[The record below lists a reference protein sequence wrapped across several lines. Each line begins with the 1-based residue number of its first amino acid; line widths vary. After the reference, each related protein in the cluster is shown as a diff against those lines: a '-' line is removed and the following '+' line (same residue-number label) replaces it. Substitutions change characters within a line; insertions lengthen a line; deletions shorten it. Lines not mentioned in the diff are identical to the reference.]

1 MVDRR
6 CWSRLAV
13 LAGILGTDIIH
24 RFRLWDKLRAL
35 EMLAKHY
42 ALLTDVM
49 RVEQQTSLEQR
60 LLLGRQ
66 RVAEARNA
74 REKA

>member
-1 MVDRR
+1 V
-6 CWSRLAV
+6 AGFEV
-13 LAGILGTDIIH
+13 LIKNAAAGDGVTDLIH
-24 RFRLWDKLRAL
+24 KFRLWDKLRAL

-49 RVEQQTSLEQR
+49 RVEQQTSLDQR
-60 LLLGRQ
+60 LLFGRQ
-66 RVAEARNA
+66 RVAAARNA